1 MTWHNSPAGGQ
12 PTPKHR
18 DGPTP
23 RDPIRATRGW
33 GPCHMYYMLVRP
45 MIRIVNSCIRR
56 AIPWYPGSVL
66 FCTLVILYMHS
77 FNQSSEWLWA
87 LPYIVREARL
97 RFVTSLRA
105 PSLRP
110 LVTRRLRRDDLVASQ
125 GQPLERIA
133 YKVRSGVTGSHKGS
147 LSKELHASLTHG
159 RACPLRKT
167 PTMLGNMQGTRS

>member
-1 MTWHNSPAGGQ
+1 MSHVLYAGAPNDSYRKQ
-12 PTPKHR
+12 LYSTCH
-18 DGPTP
+18 TMVP
-23 RDPIRATRGW
+23 RIRAFLYTR
-33 GPCHMYYMLVRP
+33 HSVHAFIQSIKR
-45 MIRIVNSCIRR
+45 V
-56 AIPWYPGSVL
+56 AVGSPVH
-66 FCTLVILYMHS
+66 C
-77 FNQSSEWLWA
+77 
-87 LPYIVREARL
+87 VREARL